1 MPVFRVINNPVIVIV
16 IAQMFGTSL
25 WFSTNGVL
33 KQIEEIWLLSASDLG
48 GLTNSV
54 QFGFIIGT
62 LFFTITGFADKFKP
76 SRIVMLCCFLGATSN
91 ALIVFEDISFT
102 FVIFSRLVVGMALAG
117 IYPIGMKLIIS
128 WDPQKAPNTLGLLVG
143 MLVLGS
149 SLPYLIRALGV
160 SFDWQYTVILTSGL
174 CYIAGITIY
183 LMGDGPHLIT
193 NKKSSFRLLDQFSQL
208 LKNKKYLASAI
219 GYFGHMW
226 ELYAF
231 WTCVPILIAISI
243 SQHQMHNQEF
253 LVSLLSFLIIGI
265 GFVSCVLGGILAKS
279 FNSTRVASLSLVFS
293 LSICLIYPM
302 VGNLYF
308 FLDIVLLMLW
318 GFFVISDSPQF
329 SAISASVCPQHLV
342 GTALTTQ
349 NCIGFSISMVTIFLT
364 THFYESLGLY
374 FVWILLPGPFLGLIF
389 FSRQFGFLKLKTS

>member
-1 MPVFRVINNPVIVIV
+1 MNNPVIVIV

-160 SFDWQYTVILTSGL
+160 SFDWKYTVILTSGL

-349 NCIGFSISMVTIFLT
+349 NCIGFSISMITIFLT
-364 THFYESLGLY
+364 TNFYESLGLY

>member
-1 MPVFRVINNPVIVIV
+1 MNNPVIVIV

-160 SFDWQYTVILTSGL
+160 SFDWKYTVILTSGL

-293 LSICLIYPM
+293 LSICLIYPL

-349 NCIGFSISMVTIFLT
+349 NCIGFSISMITIFLT
-364 THFYESLGLY
+364 TNFYESLGLY

>member
-1 MPVFRVINNPVIVIV
+1 MNNPIVLIV
-16 IAQMFGTSL
+16 VAQMFGTSL

-33 KQIEEIWLLSASDLG
+33 KQIEEIWSLSVSDLG
-48 GLTNSV
+48 NLTNSV

-62 LFFTITGFADKFKP
+62 LFFTVTGFADKFKP
-76 SRIVMLCCFLGATSN
+76 SRIVMICCFLGATSN
-91 ALIVFEDISFT
+91 ALIIFEEIPFS
-102 FVIFSRLVVGMALAG
+102 FVIFSRLVVGLALAG

-149 SLPYLIRALGV
+149 SLPYLIRALGI

-183 LMGDGPHLIT
+183 SIGDGPHLT
-193 NKKSSFRLLDQFSQL
+193 MNKKSSFRLLDQFSEL
-208 LKNKKYLASAI
+208 LENKKYLASAV

-231 WTCVPILIAISI
+231 WTCVPILISISI
-243 SQHQMHNQEF
+243 SQHQIHDQEF
-253 LVSLLSFLIIGI
+253 LVSLLSFLIIAL
-265 GFVSCVLGGILAKS
+265 GFISCVFGGILAKS
-279 FNSTRVASLSLVFS
+279 LNSSRIASFSLAFS
-293 LSICLIYPM
+293 LSICVIYPL

-308 FLDIVLLMLW
+308 FIDLALLMLW

-329 SAISASVCPQHLV
+329 SAISARVCPQHLV

-349 NCIGFSISMVTIFLT
+349 NCIGFSISMITIFLT
-364 THFYESLGLY
+364 TSFYEYLGLY
-374 FVWILLPGPFLGLIF
+374 FVWILIPGPVLGLIF
-389 FSRQFGFLKLKTS
+389 FCRQFGFLKLKTN

>member
-1 MPVFRVINNPVIVIV
+1 MNNPIVLIV

-33 KQIEEIWLLSASDLG
+33 KQIEEIWSLSVSDLG
-48 GLTNSV
+48 NLTNSV

-62 LFFTITGFADKFKP
+62 LLFAITGFADKFKP
-76 SRIVMLCCFLGATSN
+76 SRIVMLCCFLGATFN
-91 ALIVFEDISFT
+91 AFIIFGEIPFT
-102 FVIFSRLVVGMALAG
+102 LVIFSRLVVGIALAG

-149 SLPYLIRALGV
+149 SLPYLIRALGI

-183 LMGDGPHLIT
+183 LIGDGPHLIT
-193 NKKSSFRLLDQFSQL
+193 NKKSSFRLLDQFSEL

-231 WTCVPILIAISI
+231 WTCVPILITISI
-243 SQHQMHNQEF
+243 SQHQIHDQEF
-253 LVSLLSFLIIGI
+253 LVSLLSFLIIGL

-279 FNSTRVASLSLVFS
+279 LNSSRIASLSLAFS
-293 LSICLIYPM
+293 LSICVIYPLA
-302 VGNLYF
+302 GNLNF
-308 FLDIVLLMLW
+308 FIDLGLLMLW

-329 SAISASVCPQHLV
+329 SAISARVCPQHLV

-349 NCIGFSISMVTIFLT
+349 NCIGFSISMITIFLT
-364 THFYESLGLY
+364 TSFYESLGLY
-374 FVWILLPGPFLGLIF
+374 FVWILLPGPILGLIF
-389 FSRQFGFLKLKTS
+389 FCRQFGFLKLKTI

>member
-1 MPVFRVINNPVIVIV
+1 MNNPIVLIV

-33 KQIEEIWLLSASDLG
+33 KQIEEIWSLSVSDLG
-48 GLTNSV
+48 NLTNSV

-91 ALIVFEDISFT
+91 AFIIFEEIPFT
-102 FVIFSRLVVGMALAG
+102 FVIFSRLAVGIALAG

-149 SLPYLIRALGV
+149 SLPYLIRALGI

-193 NKKSSFRLLDQFSQL
+193 NKKSSFRLLDQFSEL
-208 LKNKKYLASAI
+208 LKNKKYLASAL

-231 WTCVPILIAISI
+231 WTCVPILITISI
-243 SQHQMHNQEF
+243 SQHQIHHQEF
-253 LVSLLSFLIIGI
+253 LVSLLSFLIIGL
-265 GFVSCVLGGILAKS
+265 GFVSCVFGGILAKS
-279 FNSTRVASLSLVFS
+279 VNSSRVASLSLAFS
-293 LSICLIYPM
+293 LSICLIYPL

-308 FLDIVLLMLW
+308 FIDLALLMLW

-349 NCIGFSISMVTIFLT
+349 NCIGFSISMITIFLT
-364 THFYESLGLY
+364 TSFYESLGLY
-374 FVWILLPGPFLGLIF
+374 FVWILLPGPVLGLIF
-389 FSRQFGFLKLKTS
+389 FCRQFGFLKLKTS

>member
-1 MPVFRVINNPVIVIV
+1 MNNPIVLIV

-33 KQIEEIWLLSASDLG
+33 RQIAEIWSLSGSDLG
-48 GLTNSV
+48 NLTNSV

-62 LFFTITGFADKFKP
+62 LFFTITGYADKFKP

-91 ALIVFEDISFT
+91 ALIVFEEIPFA
-102 FVIFSRLVVGMALAG
+102 FVIFSRLVVGIALAG

-149 SLPYLIRALGV
+149 SLPYLIRALGI

-183 LMGDGPHLIT
+183 LMGDGPHLII
-193 NKKSSFRLLDQFSQL
+193 NKKSTFRLLDQFSEL
-208 LKNKKYLASAI
+208 LKNKKYLASAV

-231 WTCVPILIAISI
+231 WTCVPILITISI
-243 SQHQMHNQEF
+243 SQHQIHNQEF
-253 LVSLLSFLIIGI
+253 LVSLLSFLIIGL

-279 FNSTRVASLSLVFS
+279 VNSSRVASLSLAFS
-293 LSICLIYPM
+293 LSICVIYPL

-308 FLDIVLLMLW
+308 FIDIALLMFW

-349 NCIGFSISMVTIFLT
+349 NCIGFSISMITIFLT
-364 THFYESLGLY
+364 TSFYDSLGLY
-374 FVWILLPGPFLGLIF
+374 FVWILLPGPVLGLIF
-389 FSRQFGFLKLKTS
+389 FCRQFGFFKLKTS

>member
-1 MPVFRVINNPVIVIV
+1 MNNPIILIVV
-16 IAQMFGTSL
+16 AQMFGTSL

-33 KQIEEIWLLSASDLG
+33 KQIEEIWSLSASDLG
-48 GLTNSV
+48 NLTNSV

-62 LFFTITGFADKFKP
+62 LFFTVTGFADKFKP

-91 ALIVFEDISFT
+91 ALIIFEEIPFSFI
-102 FVIFSRLVVGMALAG
+102 IFSRLVVGLALAG

-149 SLPYLIRALGV
+149 SLPYLIRALGI

-183 LMGDGPHLIT
+183 SIGDGPHLTT
-193 NKKSSFRLLDQFSQL
+193 NKRSSFRLLDQFSEL
-208 LKNKKYLASAI
+208 LKNKKYLASAV

-231 WTCVPILIAISI
+231 WTCVPILISISI
-243 SQHQMHNQEF
+243 SQHQIHDQEF
-253 LVSLLSFLIIGI
+253 LVSLLSFLIIAL
-265 GFVSCVLGGILAKS
+265 GFISCVFGGILAKS
-279 FNSTRVASLSLVFS
+279 LNSSRIASLSLAFS
-293 LSICLIYPM
+293 LSICVIYPL

-308 FLDIVLLMLW
+308 FIDLALLMLW

-349 NCIGFSISMVTIFLT
+349 NCIGFSISMITIFLT
-364 THFYESLGLY
+364 TSFYEYLGLY
-374 FVWILLPGPFLGLIF
+374 FVWILIPGPVLGLIF
-389 FSRQFGFLKLKTS
+389 FCRQFGFLKLKTN

>member
-1 MPVFRVINNPVIVIV
+1 MNNPIVLIV

-33 KQIEEIWLLSASDLG
+33 KQIEEIWSLSVSDLG
-48 GLTNSV
+48 NLTNSV

-91 ALIVFEDISFT
+91 AFIIFEEIPFT
-102 FVIFSRLVVGMALAG
+102 FVIFSRLVVGIALAG

-149 SLPYLIRALGV
+149 SLPYLIRALGI

-193 NKKSSFRLLDQFSQL
+193 NKKSSFRLLDQFSEL
-208 LKNKKYLASAI
+208 LKNKKYLASAL

-231 WTCVPILIAISI
+231 WTCVPLLITISI
-243 SQHQMHNQEF
+243 SQHQIHHQEF
-253 LVSLLSFLIIGI
+253 LVSLLSFLIIGL
-265 GFVSCVLGGILAKS
+265 GFVSCVFGGILAKS
-279 FNSTRVASLSLVFS
+279 VNSSRVASLSLAFS
-293 LSICLIYPM
+293 LSICLIYPL

-308 FLDIVLLMLW
+308 FIDLALLMLW

-349 NCIGFSISMVTIFLT
+349 NCIGFSISMITIFLT
-364 THFYESLGLY
+364 TSFYESLGLY
-374 FVWILLPGPFLGLIF
+374 FVWILLPGPVLGLIF
-389 FSRQFGFLKLKTS
+389 FCRQFGFLKLKTS

>member
-1 MPVFRVINNPVIVIV
+1 MNNPIVLIV

-33 KQIEEIWLLSASDLG
+33 KQIEGIWSLSVSDLG
-48 GLTNSV
+48 NLTNSV

-62 LFFTITGFADKFKP
+62 LLFTITGFADKFKP
-76 SRIVMLCCFLGATSN
+76 SRIVMLCCFLGATFN
-91 ALIVFEDISFT
+91 AFIIFGEIPFS
-102 FVIFSRLVVGMALAG
+102 FVIFSRLVVGIALAG

-149 SLPYLIRALGV
+149 SLPYLIRALGI

-183 LMGDGPHLIT
+183 LIGDGPHLIT
-193 NKKSSFRLLDQFSQL
+193 NKKSSFRLLDQFSEL
-208 LKNKKYLASAI
+208 LKNKNYLASAV

-231 WTCVPILIAISI
+231 WTCVPILITISI
-243 SQHQMHNQEF
+243 SQHQIHDQEF
-253 LVSLLSFLIIGI
+253 LVSLLSFLIIGL

-279 FNSTRVASLSLVFS
+279 LNSSRIASLSLAFS
-293 LSICLIYPM
+293 LSICVIYPLA
-302 VGNLYF
+302 GNLYF
-308 FLDIVLLMLW
+308 FIDLGLLIVW

-329 SAISASVCPQHLV
+329 SAISARVCPQHLV

-349 NCIGFSISMVTIFLT
+349 NCIGFSISMITIFLT
-364 THFYESLGLY
+364 TSFYESLGLY
-374 FVWILLPGPFLGLIF
+374 FVWILLPGPVLGLIF
-389 FSRQFGFLKLKTS
+389 FCRQFGFLKLKTI

>member
-1 MPVFRVINNPVIVIV
+1 MNNPIVLIV

-33 KQIEEIWLLSASDLG
+33 KQIEGIWSLSVSDLG
-48 GLTNSV
+48 NLTNSV

-62 LFFTITGFADKFKP
+62 LLFTITGFADKFKP
-76 SRIVMLCCFLGATSN
+76 SRIVMLCCFLGATFN
-91 ALIVFEDISFT
+91 AFIIFAEIPFT
-102 FVIFSRLVVGMALAG
+102 FVIFSRLVVGIALAG

-149 SLPYLIRALGV
+149 SLPYLIRALGI

-183 LMGDGPHLIT
+183 LIGDGPHLIT
-193 NKKSSFRLLDQFSQL
+193 NKKSSFRLLDQFSEL
-208 LKNKKYLASAI
+208 LKNKKYLASAL

-231 WTCVPILIAISI
+231 WTCVPILIKISI
-243 SQHQMHNQEF
+243 SQYQIHHQEF
-253 LVSLLSFLIIGI
+253 LVSLLSFLIIGL
-265 GFVSCVLGGILAKS
+265 GFVSCVFGGILAKS
-279 FNSTRVASLSLVFS
+279 VNSSRVASLSLAFS
-293 LSICLIYPM
+293 LSICLIYPLI
-302 VGNLYF
+302 GNLHF
-308 FLDIVLLMLW
+308 FIDLALLMLW

-329 SAISASVCPQHLV
+329 SAISATVCPQHLV

-349 NCIGFSISMVTIFLT
+349 NCIGFSISMISIFLT
-364 THFYESLGLY
+364 TSFYDSFGLY
-374 FVWILLPGPFLGLIF
+374 FVWILLPGPVLGLMF
-389 FSRQFGFLKLKTS
+389 FCRQFGFLKLKQANL

>member
-1 MPVFRVINNPVIVIV
+1 MNNPIVLIV

-48 GLTNSV
+48 NLTNSV

-76 SRIVMLCCFLGATSN
+76 SRIVMLCCFFGATSN
-91 ALIVFEDISFT
+91 AFIIFEEIPFT
-102 FVIFSRLVVGMALAG
+102 FVIFSRLAVGITLAG

-128 WDPQKAPNTLGLLVG
+128 WDPEKAPNTLGLLVG

-149 SLPYLIRALGV
+149 SLPYLIRALGI

-183 LMGDGPHLIT
+183 LIGDGPHLII
-193 NKKSSFRLLDQFSQL
+193 NKKSSFRLLDQFSEL
-208 LKNKKYLASAI
+208 LKNKKYLASAL

-231 WTCVPILIAISI
+231 WTCVPILITISI
-243 SQHQMHNQEF
+243 SRHQIHHQEF
-253 LVSLLSFLIIGI
+253 FVSLLSFLVIGL
-265 GFVSCVLGGILAKS
+265 GCVSCVFGGILAKS
-279 FNSTRVASLSLVFS
+279 VNSSRVASLSLVFS
-293 LSICLIYPM
+293 LSICLIYPL

-308 FLDIVLLMLW
+308 FIDLALLMLW

-349 NCIGFSISMVTIFLT
+349 NCIGFSISMITIFLT
-364 THFYESLGLY
+364 TSFYETLGLY
-374 FVWILLPGPFLGLIF
+374 FVWILLPGPVLGLIF
-389 FSRQFGFLKLKTS
+389 FCRQFGFLKLKTS

>member
-1 MPVFRVINNPVIVIV
+1 MNNPIVLIV

-33 KQIEEIWLLSASDLG
+33 KQIEGIWSLSVSDLG
-48 GLTNSV
+48 NLTNSV

-91 ALIVFEDISFT
+91 AFIIFEEIPFT
-102 FVIFSRLVVGMALAG
+102 FVIFSRLAVGIALAG

-149 SLPYLIRALGV
+149 SLPYLIRALGI

-193 NKKSSFRLLDQFSQL
+193 NKKSPFRLLDQFSEL
-208 LKNKKYLASAI
+208 LKNKKYLASAL

-231 WTCVPILIAISI
+231 WTCVPLLITISI
-243 SQHQMHNQEF
+243 SQHQIHHQEF
-253 LVSLLSFLIIGI
+253 LVSLLSFLIIGL
-265 GFVSCVLGGILAKS
+265 GFVSCVFGGILAKS
-279 FNSTRVASLSLVFS
+279 VNSSRVASLSLAFS
-293 LSICLIYPM
+293 LTICLIYPL

-308 FLDIVLLMLW
+308 FIDLALLMLW

-349 NCIGFSISMVTIFLT
+349 NCIGFSISMITIFLT
-364 THFYESLGLY
+364 TSFYETLGLY
-374 FVWILLPGPFLGLIF
+374 FVWILLPGPVLGLIF
-389 FSRQFGFLKLKTS
+389 FCRQFGFLKLKTS

>member
-1 MPVFRVINNPVIVIV
+1 MNNPIVLIV

-33 KQIEEIWLLSASDLG
+33 KQIEGIWSLSVSDLG
-48 GLTNSV
+48 NLTNSV

-62 LFFTITGFADKFKP
+62 LLFTITGFADKFKP
-76 SRIVMLCCFLGATSN
+76 SRIVMLCCFLGATFN
-91 ALIVFEDISFT
+91 AFIIFGEIPFS
-102 FVIFSRLVVGMALAG
+102 FVIYSRLVVGIALAG

-149 SLPYLIRALGV
+149 SLPYLIRALGI

-183 LMGDGPHLIT
+183 LIGDGPHLIT
-193 NKKSSFRLLDQFSQL
+193 NKKSSFRLLDQFSEL
-208 LKNKKYLASAI
+208 LKNKNYLASAV

-231 WTCVPILIAISI
+231 WTCVPILISISI
-243 SQHQMHNQEF
+243 SQHQIHDQEF
-253 LVSLLSFLIIGI
+253 LVSLLSFLIIGL

-279 FNSTRVASLSLVFS
+279 LNSSRIASLSLAFS
-293 LSICLIYPM
+293 LSICVIYPLA
-302 VGNLYF
+302 GNLYF
-308 FLDIVLLMLW
+308 FIDLGLLIVW

-329 SAISASVCPQHLV
+329 SAISAKVCPQHLV

-349 NCIGFSISMVTIFLT
+349 NCIGFSISMITIFLT
-364 THFYESLGLY
+364 TSFYESLGLY
-374 FVWILLPGPFLGLIF
+374 FVWILLPGPVLGLIF
-389 FSRQFGFLKLKTS
+389 FCRQFGFLKLKTI

>member
-1 MPVFRVINNPVIVIV
+1 MNNPVILIV

-54 QFGFIIGT
+54 QLGFIIGT

-91 ALIVFEDISFT
+91 ALIVFEEISFT
-102 FVIFSRLVVGMALAG
+102 LVVFSRLVVGMALAG

-160 SFDWQYTVILTSGL
+160 SFDWQYTVILTSAL

-208 LKNKKYLASAI
+208 LKNKKYLASAV

-231 WTCVPILIAISI
+231 WTCVPILIGVSI
-243 SQHQMHNQEF
+243 SQHQIQNQEF
-253 LVSLLSFLIIGI
+253 YVSLLSFLIIGL
-265 GFVSCVLGGILAKS
+265 GFASCVLGGILAKS
-279 FNSTRVASLSLVFS
+279 FNSSRVASLSLAFS
-293 LSICLIYPM
+293 LSICLIYPL
-302 VGNLYF
+302 VGNVYF
-308 FLDIVLLMLW
+308 LLDLVLLMLW

-329 SAISASVCPQHLV
+329 SAISASVCPKNLV

-349 NCIGFSISMVTIFLT
+349 NCIGFSISMITIFLT
-364 THFYESLGLY
+364 TNFYESLGLY
-374 FVWILLPGPFLGLIF
+374 FVWILLPGPVLGLIF
-389 FSRQFGFLKLKTS
+389 FCNQFGFLKLKTS

>member
-1 MPVFRVINNPVIVIV
+1 
-16 IAQMFGTSL
+16 MFGTSL

-33 KQIEEIWLLSASDLG
+33 KQIEGIWSLSVSDLG
-48 GLTNSV
+48 NLTNSV

-62 LFFTITGFADKFKP
+62 LLFTITGFADKFKP
-76 SRIVMLCCFLGATSN
+76 SRIVMLCCFLGATFN
-91 ALIVFEDISFT
+91 AFIIFGEIPFS
-102 FVIFSRLVVGMALAG
+102 FVIYSRLVVGIALAG

-149 SLPYLIRALGV
+149 SLPYLIRALGI

-183 LMGDGPHLIT
+183 LIGDGPHLIT
-193 NKKSSFRLLDQFSQL
+193 NKKSSFRLLDQFSEL
-208 LKNKKYLASAI
+208 LKNKNYLASAV

-231 WTCVPILIAISI
+231 WTCVPILISISI
-243 SQHQMHNQEF
+243 SQHQIHDQEF
-253 LVSLLSFLIIGI
+253 LVSLLSFLIIGL

-279 FNSTRVASLSLVFS
+279 LNSSRIASLSLAFS
-293 LSICLIYPM
+293 LSICVIYPLA
-302 VGNLYF
+302 GNLYF
-308 FLDIVLLMLW
+308 FIDLGLLIVW

-329 SAISASVCPQHLV
+329 SAISAKVCPQHLV

-349 NCIGFSISMVTIFLT
+349 NCIGFSISMITIFLT
-364 THFYESLGLY
+364 TSFYESLGLY
-374 FVWILLPGPFLGLIF
+374 FVWILLPGPVLGLIF
-389 FSRQFGFLKLKTS
+389 FCRQFGFLKLKTI

>member
-1 MPVFRVINNPVIVIV
+1 MNNPIVLIV
-16 IAQMFGTSL
+16 VAQMFGTSL

-33 KQIEEIWLLSASDLG
+33 KQIEEIWSLSVSDLG
-48 GLTNSV
+48 NLTNSV

-62 LFFTITGFADKFKP
+62 LFFTVTGFADKFKP

-91 ALIVFEDISFT
+91 ALIIFEEIPFSFI
-102 FVIFSRLVVGMALAG
+102 IFSRLVVGLALAG

-149 SLPYLIRALGV
+149 SLPYLIRALGI

-183 LMGDGPHLIT
+183 SIGDGPHSTT
-193 NKKSSFRLLDQFSQL
+193 NKKSSFRLLDQFSEL
-208 LKNKKYLASAI
+208 LKNKKYLASAV

-231 WTCVPILIAISI
+231 WTCVPILISISI
-243 SQHQMHNQEF
+243 SQHQIHDQEF
-253 LVSLLSFLIIGI
+253 LVSLLSFLIIAL
-265 GFVSCVLGGILAKS
+265 GFISCVFGGILAKS
-279 FNSTRVASLSLVFS
+279 LNSSRIASLSLAFS
-293 LSICLIYPM
+293 LSICLIYPL

-308 FLDIVLLMLW
+308 FIDLALLMLW

-349 NCIGFSISMVTIFLT
+349 NCIGFSISMITIFLT
-364 THFYESLGLY
+364 TSFYEYLGLY
-374 FVWILLPGPFLGLIF
+374 FVWILIPGPVLGLIF
-389 FSRQFGFLKLKTS
+389 FCRQFGFLKLKTN

>member
-1 MPVFRVINNPVIVIV
+1 MNNPIVLIV

-33 KQIEEIWLLSASDLG
+33 RQIEEIWSLSGSDLG
-48 GLTNSV
+48 SLTNSV

-76 SRIVMLCCFLGATSN
+76 SRIVTLCCFLGATSN
-91 ALIVFEDISFT
+91 AVIVFEEISFT
-102 FVIFSRLVVGMALAG
+102 FVIFSRLVVGVALAG

-149 SLPYLIRALGV
+149 SLPYLIRALGI
-160 SFDWQYTVILTSGL
+160 SLDWQYTVILTSGL

-193 NKKSSFRLLDQFSQL
+193 NRKTHFRLLDQFSEL
-208 LKNKKYLASAI
+208 LKNKKYLASAV

-231 WTCVPILIAISI
+231 WTCVPILITISI
-243 SQHQMHNQEF
+243 SQAQIDDQEF
-253 LVSLLSFLIIGI
+253 LVSLLSFLIIGL
-265 GFVSCVLGGILAKS
+265 GFLSCVLGGTLAKS
-279 FNSTRVASLSLVFS
+279 FNSSGVASISLAFS
-293 LSICLIYPM
+293 LSICLIYPLL
-302 VGNLYF
+302 GNLYF
-308 FLDIVLLMLW
+308 FLDLILLMLW

-329 SAISASVCPQHLV
+329 SAISATVCPQHLV

-364 THFYESLGLY
+364 TSFYESLGLY
-374 FVWILLPGPFLGLIF
+374 FVWILLPGPALGLIF
-389 FSRQFGFLKLKTS
+389 FSRQFGFLKLKKC

>member
-1 MPVFRVINNPVIVIV
+1 MSNPLIVIV

-149 SLPYLIRALGV
+149 SLPYLI
-160 SFDWQYTVILTSGL
+160 
-174 CYIAGITIY
+174 
-183 LMGDGPHLIT
+183 
-193 NKKSSFRLLDQFSQL
+193 
-208 LKNKKYLASAI
+208 
-219 GYFGHMW
+219 
-226 ELYAF
+226 
-231 WTCVPILIAISI
+231 
-243 SQHQMHNQEF
+243 
-253 LVSLLSFLIIGI
+253 
-265 GFVSCVLGGILAKS
+265 
-279 FNSTRVASLSLVFS
+279 
-293 LSICLIYPM
+293 
-302 VGNLYF
+302 
-308 FLDIVLLMLW
+308 
-318 GFFVISDSPQF
+318 
-329 SAISASVCPQHLV
+329 
-342 GTALTTQ
+342 
-349 NCIGFSISMVTIFLT
+349 
-364 THFYESLGLY
+364 
-374 FVWILLPGPFLGLIF
+374 
-389 FSRQFGFLKLKTS
+389 

>member
-1 MPVFRVINNPVIVIV
+1 MNNPIVLIV

-33 KQIEEIWLLSASDLG
+33 KQIEGIWSLSVSDLG
-48 GLTNSV
+48 NLTNSV

-62 LFFTITGFADKFKP
+62 LLFTITGFADKFKP
-76 SRIVMLCCFLGATSN
+76 SRIVMLCCFLGATFN
-91 ALIVFEDISFT
+91 AFIIFGEIPFS
-102 FVIFSRLVVGMALAG
+102 FVIFSRLVVGIALAG

-149 SLPYLIRALGV
+149 SLPYLIRALGI

-183 LMGDGPHLIT
+183 LIGDGPHLIT
-193 NKKSSFRLLDQFSQL
+193 NKKSSFRLLDQFSEL
-208 LKNKKYLASAI
+208 LKNKNYLASAV

-231 WTCVPILIAISI
+231 WTCVPILISISI
-243 SQHQMHNQEF
+243 SQHQIHDQEF
-253 LVSLLSFLIIGI
+253 LVSLLSFLIIGL
-265 GFVSCVLGGILAKS
+265 GFVSGVLGGILAKS
-279 FNSTRVASLSLVFS
+279 LNSSRIASLSLAFS
-293 LSICLIYPM
+293 LSICVIYPLA
-302 VGNLYF
+302 GNLYF
-308 FLDIVLLMLW
+308 FIDLGLLIVW

-329 SAISASVCPQHLV
+329 SAISARVCPQHLV

-349 NCIGFSISMVTIFLT
+349 NCIGFSISMITIFLT
-364 THFYESLGLY
+364 TSFYESLGLY
-374 FVWILLPGPFLGLIF
+374 FVWILLPGPVLGLIF
-389 FSRQFGFLKLKTS
+389 FCRQFGFLKLKTI

>member
-1 MPVFRVINNPVIVIV
+1 MNNPIVLIV
-16 IAQMFGTSL
+16 VAQMFGTSL

-33 KQIEEIWLLSASDLG
+33 KQIEGIWSLSVSDLG
-48 GLTNSV
+48 NLTNSV

-62 LFFTITGFADKFKP
+62 LLFTITGFADKFKP
-76 SRIVMLCCFLGATSN
+76 SRIVMLCCFLGATFN
-91 ALIVFEDISFT
+91 AFIIFGEIPFT
-102 FVIFSRLVVGMALAG
+102 FVIFSRLVVGIALAG

-149 SLPYLIRALGV
+149 SLPYLIRALGI

-183 LMGDGPHLIT
+183 LIGDGPHLIT
-193 NKKSSFRLLDQFSQL
+193 NKKSSFRLLDQFSEL
-208 LKNKKYLASAI
+208 LKNKKYLASAV

-231 WTCVPILIAISI
+231 WTCVPILITISI
-243 SQHQMHNQEF
+243 SQHQIHDQEF
-253 LVSLLSFLIIGI
+253 LVSLLSFLIIGL

-279 FNSTRVASLSLVFS
+279 LNSSRIASLSLAFS
-293 LSICLIYPM
+293 LSICVIYPLA
-302 VGNLYF
+302 GNLYF
-308 FLDIVLLMLW
+308 FIDLGLLMLW

-329 SAISASVCPQHLV
+329 SAISARVCPQHLV

-349 NCIGFSISMVTIFLT
+349 NCIGFSISMITIFLT
-364 THFYESLGLY
+364 TSFYESLGLY
-374 FVWILLPGPFLGLIF
+374 FVWILLPGPILGLIF
-389 FSRQFGFLKLKTS
+389 FCRQFGFLKLKTI

>member
-1 MPVFRVINNPVIVIV
+1 MNNPIVLIV
-16 IAQMFGTSL
+16 VAQMFGTSL

-33 KQIEEIWLLSASDLG
+33 KQIKEIWSLSVSDLG
-48 GLTNSV
+48 NLTNSV

-62 LFFTITGFADKFKP
+62 LFFTVTGFADKFKP

-91 ALIVFEDISFT
+91 ALIIFEEIPFS
-102 FVIFSRLVVGMALAG
+102 FVIFSRLVVGLALAG

-149 SLPYLIRALGV
+149 SLPYLIRALGI

-174 CYIAGITIY
+174 CFIAGITIY
-183 LMGDGPHLIT
+183 SIGDGPHLTT
-193 NKKSSFRLLDQFSQL
+193 NKKSSFRLLDQFSEL
-208 LKNKKYLASAI
+208 LKNKKYIASAV

-231 WTCVPILIAISI
+231 WTCVPILISISI
-243 SQHQMHNQEF
+243 SQHQIHDQEF
-253 LVSLLSFLIIGI
+253 LISLLSFLIIGL

-279 FNSTRVASLSLVFS
+279 LNSSRIASLSLAFS
-293 LSICLIYPM
+293 LSICVIYPLA
-302 VGNLYF
+302 GNLYF
-308 FLDIVLLMLW
+308 FTDLALLMLW

-329 SAISASVCPQHLV
+329 SAISARVCPQHLV

-349 NCIGFSISMVTIFLT
+349 NCIGFSISMITIFLT
-364 THFYESLGLY
+364 TSFYESLGLY
-374 FVWILLPGPFLGLIF
+374 FVWILLPGPILGLIF
-389 FSRQFGFLKLKTS
+389 FCRQFGFLNLKTIWLFE

>member
-1 MPVFRVINNPVIVIV
+1 MNNPIVLIV

-33 KQIEEIWLLSASDLG
+33 KQIEGIWSLSVSDLG
-48 GLTNSV
+48 NLTNSV

-62 LFFTITGFADKFKP
+62 LLFTITGFADKFKP
-76 SRIVMLCCFLGATSN
+76 SRIVMLCCFLGATFN
-91 ALIVFEDISFT
+91 AFIIFGEIPFS
-102 FVIFSRLVVGMALAG
+102 FVIFSRLVVGIALAG

-149 SLPYLIRALGV
+149 SLPYLIRALGI

-183 LMGDGPHLIT
+183 LIGDGPHLIT
-193 NKKSSFRLLDQFSQL
+193 NKKSSFRLLDQFSEL
-208 LKNKKYLASAI
+208 LKNKNYLASAV

-231 WTCVPILIAISI
+231 WTCVPILISISI
-243 SQHQMHNQEF
+243 SQHQIHDQEF
-253 LVSLLSFLIIGI
+253 LVSLLSFLIIGL

-279 FNSTRVASLSLVFS
+279 LNSSRIASLSLAFS
-293 LSICLIYPM
+293 LSICVIYPLA
-302 VGNLYF
+302 GNLYF
-308 FLDIVLLMLW
+308 FIDLGLLIVW

-329 SAISASVCPQHLV
+329 SAISARVCPRHLV

-349 NCIGFSISMVTIFLT
+349 NCIGFSISMITIFLT
-364 THFYESLGLY
+364 TSFYESLGLY
-374 FVWILLPGPFLGLIF
+374 FVWILLPGPVLGLIF
-389 FSRQFGFLKLKTS
+389 FCRQFGFLKLKTI

>member
-1 MPVFRVINNPVIVIV
+1 MNNPIVLIV

-33 KQIEEIWLLSASDLG
+33 KQIEGIWSLSVSDLG
-48 GLTNSV
+48 NLTNSV

-62 LFFTITGFADKFKP
+62 LLFTITGFADKFKP
-76 SRIVMLCCFLGATSN
+76 SRIVMLCCFLGATFN
-91 ALIVFEDISFT
+91 AFIIFGEIPFS
-102 FVIFSRLVVGMALAG
+102 FVIFSRLVVGIALAG

-149 SLPYLIRALGV
+149 SLPYLIRALGI

-183 LMGDGPHLIT
+183 LIGDGPHLIT
-193 NKKSSFRLLDQFSQL
+193 NKKSSFRLLDQFSEL
-208 LKNKKYLASAI
+208 LKNKNYLASAV

-231 WTCVPILIAISI
+231 WTCVPILISISI
-243 SQHQMHNQEF
+243 SQHQIHDQEF
-253 LVSLLSFLIIGI
+253 LVSLLSFLIIGS

-279 FNSTRVASLSLVFS
+279 LNSSRIASLSLAFS
-293 LSICLIYPM
+293 LSICVIYPLA
-302 VGNLYF
+302 GNLYF
-308 FLDIVLLMLW
+308 FIDLGLLIVW

-329 SAISASVCPQHLV
+329 SAISARVCPQHLV

-349 NCIGFSISMVTIFLT
+349 NCIGFSISMITIFLT
-364 THFYESLGLY
+364 TSFYESLGLY
-374 FVWILLPGPFLGLIF
+374 FVWILLPGPVLGLIF
-389 FSRQFGFLKLKTS
+389 FCRQFGFLKLKTI

>member
-1 MPVFRVINNPVIVIV
+1 MNNPIVLIV

-33 KQIEEIWLLSASDLG
+33 KQIEGIWSLSVSDLG
-48 GLTNSV
+48 NLTNSV

-62 LFFTITGFADKFKP
+62 LLFTITGFADKFKP
-76 SRIVMLCCFLGATSN
+76 SRIVMLCCFLGATFN
-91 ALIVFEDISFT
+91 AFIIFEEIPFS
-102 FVIFSRLVVGMALAG
+102 FVIFSRLVVGIALAG

-149 SLPYLIRALGV
+149 SLPYLIRALGI

-183 LMGDGPHLIT
+183 LIGDGPHLIT
-193 NKKSSFRLLDQFSQL
+193 NKKSSFRLLDQFSEL
-208 LKNKKYLASAI
+208 LKNKNYLASAV

-231 WTCVPILIAISI
+231 WTCVPILISISI
-243 SQHQMHNQEF
+243 SQHQIHDQEF
-253 LVSLLSFLIIGI
+253 LVSLLSFLIIGL

-279 FNSTRVASLSLVFS
+279 LNSSRIASLSLAFS
-293 LSICLIYPM
+293 LSICVIYPLA
-302 VGNLYF
+302 GNLYF
-308 FLDIVLLMLW
+308 FIDLGLLIVW

-329 SAISASVCPQHLV
+329 SAISARVCPQHLV

-349 NCIGFSISMVTIFLT
+349 NCIGFSISMITIFLT
-364 THFYESLGLY
+364 TSFYESLGLY
-374 FVWILLPGPFLGLIF
+374 FVWILLPGPVLGLIF
-389 FSRQFGFLKLKTS
+389 FCRQFGFLKLKTS